1 MEIWKEIIGHPNYVI
16 SNTGRVKR
24 LAHIGKHALY
34 GDRKMQEREMRLID
48 SLEGYKKAR
57 IGNKFKFV
65 HVLVLENFVSPRP
78 NGMQCCH
85 NNGIP
90 YDNRLINLR
99 WDTPK
104 NNVHD
109 RRFHGTYQYGTNNPN
124 AKYSDELIEKI
135 RFSNLTAKQCEKE
148 FNVPQSY
155 IYSIRLGYSRRKNG
169 RLNKLD
175 GARTP
180 REST

>member
-1 MEIWKEIIGHPNYVI
+1 MEVWKEIEGHPYYVV

-24 LAHIGKHALY
+24 LAHVAKDARYGKRNLP
-34 GDRKMQEREMRLID
+34 EREMKLID
-48 SLEGYKKAR
+48 SSEGYKKAR
-57 IGNKFKFV
+57 IADKFRFV
-65 HVLVLENFVSPRP
+65 HVLVLEAFVGPRP
-78 NGMQCCH
+78 EGMQCCH

-109 RRFHGTYQYGTNNPN
+109 RRFHGTYQYGTKNPN
-124 AKYSDELIEKI
+124 SKYSDEVIKKI
-135 RFSNLTAKQCEKE
+135 KTSPLTAKQCEKE

-155 IYSIRLGYSRRKNG
+155 VYSIRLGYKRSENG
-169 RLNKLD
+169 RH
-175 GARTP
+175 
-180 REST
+180 